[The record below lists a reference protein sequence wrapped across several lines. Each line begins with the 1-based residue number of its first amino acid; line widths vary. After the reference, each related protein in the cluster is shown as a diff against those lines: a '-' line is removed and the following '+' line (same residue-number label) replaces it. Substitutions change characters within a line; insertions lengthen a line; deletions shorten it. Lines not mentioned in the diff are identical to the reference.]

1 MPDNVVQRES
11 HPAMAD
17 EGTPERRR
25 TKRFHI
31 DVRLR
36 ASVRS
41 GGVKLPVYGR
51 ASNLS
56 VGGIA
61 AFLPVELVVGEQVEL
76 DLILPYSTQPL
87 KVRAIVRNRRSF
99 AYGLEFVDIT
109 PAQHSAI
116 SRTCGALELV
126 Q

>member
-1 MPDNVVQRES
+1 MAFAVRYKS
-11 HPAMAD
+11 AMG
-17 EGTPERRR
+17 EEHIPERRQW
-25 TKRFHI
+25 KRFHI

-41 GGVKLPVYGR
+41 GGAKLPVYGR
-51 ASNLS
+51 VSNLS
-56 VGGIA
+56 RGGLA
-61 AFLPVELVVGEQVEL
+61 AFLPVELVVGEQIEL
-76 DLILPYSTQPL
+76 DLTLPYATQPL

-109 PAQHSAI
+109 SAQLAAI
-116 SRTCGALELV
+116 IRTCGALELV